1 MAVDASVTD
10 ASRWTLVRVGFGEP
24 HQLGTAAKSTDCL
37 GTRAVILY
45 GPVPMA
51 VAGLVHQLSKSCLTA
66 FWSTIQPGRP
76 PTAMAVR
83 NQPAGLA
90 SLTCTVVASGAVRP
104 LSVTDGSFFSS
115 RASRAEPLAVLVE
128 TVLYP
133 SMADRFVA

>member
-1 MAVDASVTD
+1 MAVEASLTET
-10 ASRWTLVRVGFGEP
+10 SRCTLVTVGFGEP
-24 HQLGTAAKSTDCL
+24 HQLSTDAKSTDCL

-66 FWSTIQPGRP
+66 FWSTIQPVLP
-76 PTAMAVR
+76 PNAMAVM
-83 NQPAGLA
+83 NQPAGVA

-115 RASRAEPLAVLVE
+115 RASRPEPLAVLVE
-128 TVLYP
+128 RVVYP
-133 SMADRFVA
+133 SMAERLVA